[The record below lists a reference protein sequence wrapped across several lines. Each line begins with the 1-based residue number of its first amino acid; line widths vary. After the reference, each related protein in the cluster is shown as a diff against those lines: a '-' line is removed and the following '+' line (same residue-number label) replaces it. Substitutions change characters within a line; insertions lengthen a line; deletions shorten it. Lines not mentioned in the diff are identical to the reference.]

1 MAKELNFSKKQTNTI
16 QDQIV
21 LDNLLNFIRTHH
33 RYYLDQK
40 ASNYIL
46 ISDNKNGTIYITLSE
61 AYQEL
66 PFPSG
71 LIGMTDVGIED
82 SANIEVQ
89 YTIFANQNAANY
101 QKQMELRRYSIY
113 VGLCKLF
120 RLKPFDL
127 DKFNQLSKS

>member
-1 MAKELNFSKKQTNTI
+1 MATQSKSTRKQTNTI

-21 LDNLLNFIRTHH
+21 LDNLLNFIRVHH
-33 RYYLDQK
+33 KYYLDQK

-46 ISDNKNGTIYITLSE
+46 LSDNKNGTVYITISE

-71 LIGMTDVGIED
+71 LIGMTDIGIED
-82 SANIEVQ
+82 STNIEVP
-89 YTIFANQNAANY
+89 YTIFTTQNAANY
-101 QKQMELRRYSIY
+101 EKQMELRRYSIY

-120 RLKPFDL
+120 KLQPFDQT
-127 DKFNQLSKS
+127 KFNELSK